1 VAIAYPFRIDAT
13 GRTATT
19 TEARALV
26 RELVEQVLFTRPG
39 ERVMRP
45 TFGAGVHQL
54 VFAPASDEV
63 AAIAQ
68 HLVRAALQQWLSSW
82 LEVRDVRVEAVDAQ
96 LTITVVYALR
106 RTGAADVVTLTRE
119 V

>member
-1 VAIAYPFRIDAT
+1 MAISHPYRIDAT
-13 GRTATT
+13 GRTAVTT
-19 TEARALV
+19 DLRTLV
-26 RELVEQVLFTRPG
+26 RELIEQVLFTRPG

-45 TFGAGVHQL
+45 TFGSAVHQM
-54 VFAPASDEV
+54 VFAPASDEI

-68 HLVRAALQQWLSSW
+68 HLVRASLQQWLADSI
-82 LEVRDVRVEAVDAQ
+82 EVRDVQVLAEDST

-106 RTGAADVVTLTRE
+106 KTGERDQVTLVRD

>member
-1 VAIAYPFRIDAT
+1 VPISHPFRIDAT
-13 GRTATT
+13 GRTATPAD
-19 TEARALV
+19 ERALV

-45 TFGAGVHQL
+45 TFGSGVHQL

-68 HLVRAALQQWLSSW
+68 HLVRAALQQWLATW
-82 LEVRDVRVEAVDAQ
+82 IEVRDVQVEAAESR
-96 LTITVVYALR
+96 LTITVAYASR
-106 RTGAADVVTLTRE
+106 RTGAGDVVTLARE

>member
-1 VAIAYPFRIDAT
+1 VAISHPFRIDAT

-19 TEARALV
+19 KDTRTLV
-26 RELVEQVLFTRPG
+26 RELIQQVLFTRPG

-54 VFAPASDEV
+54 VFAPATDEV

-68 HLVRAALQQWLSSW
+68 HLVRSALQQWLATW
-82 LEVRDVRVEAVDAQ
+82 IEVRDVSVEAVEAQ
-96 LTITVVYALR
+96 LTITVAYALR
-106 RTGAADVVTLTRE
+106 RTGAQDVVTLTRE